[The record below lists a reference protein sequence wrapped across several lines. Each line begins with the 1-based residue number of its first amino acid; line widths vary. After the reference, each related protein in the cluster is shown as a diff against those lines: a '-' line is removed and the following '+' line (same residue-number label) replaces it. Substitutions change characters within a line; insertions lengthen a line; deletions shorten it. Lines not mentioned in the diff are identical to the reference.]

1 MRGCI
6 TRSSSEIDDYPL
18 EIGQSANCDVK
29 MASVAA
35 HTDEI
40 LEFLESLDSHIAKL
54 LTDSICDLERQTRD
68 KLEKEYNVM
77 YRDE

>member
-1 MRGCI
+1 
-6 TRSSSEIDDYPL
+6 
-18 EIGQSANCDVK
+18 
-29 MASVAA
+29 MAAVAA